1 MESDARQRILI
12 VDDSSLNIRVL
23 GETLSPLHEIYAATS
38 GEEALKIANSDP
50 QPDLILLDIV
60 MPGIDG
66 LEVCRRLKADIR
78 TQDIPIIFITAMT
91 DEKDE
96 EMGLELGA
104 VDYIRKPC
112 SPPIVKARVK
122 AHLELKRKSDILK
135 NLSNRD
141 GLTGIP
147 NRRRFEEHFNLEWS
161 RGVRSGSPLSIVM
174 MDIDFFKNFNDNYG
188 HAKGDE
194 CLIAVAEALNGCIK
208 RPTDMVARYG
218 GEEFVAILPETDF
231 KGAKTMAESMR
242 KAIEQLKIPHEFSV
256 TAKNVTISVG
266 LATTMPTM
274 SYAPND
280 LINEADK
287 MLYESKSNGR
297 NQTTSMQVE

>member
-1 MESDARQRILI
+1 MELDKKQRILI

-23 GETLSPLHEIYAATS
+23 GEALSPLHDIYAATS
-38 GEEALKIANSDP
+38 GEEALKVAVSDNP
-50 QPDLILLDIV
+50 PDLILLDIV

-96 EMGLELGA
+96 EKGLELGA

-122 AHLELKRKSDILK
+122 AHLDLKRKSDILK
-135 NLSNRD
+135 NLSQRD

-161 RGVRSGSPLSIVM
+161 RAIRSGTSLSIVM
-174 MDIDFFKNFNDNYG
+174 LDIDFFKNYNDNYG

-194 CLIAVAEALNGCIK
+194 CLIAVARALDHCLK

-231 KGAKTMAESMR
+231 NGAQMMAESMR
-242 KAIEQLKIPHEFSV
+242 TAIEKLDIPHEFSD
-256 TAKNVTISVG
+256 TAPRVTISVG
-266 LATTMPTM
+266 LSTTIPTM

-280 LINEADK
+280 LIKEADK
-287 MLYESKSNGR
+287 MLYESKSSGR
-297 NQTTSMQVE
+297 NRTSSILVE